1 MSVEDGNPTE
11 LLRAALQESTGD
23 AKVDDLTRASI
34 LAGIG
39 DDPELLKVFYEETAP
54 AQTEFDVHVPGL
66 EGDPH
71 ATRADWFGIFVSRM
85 GVAVKEVSKSI
96 SDKKRLPVSL
106 RVVGPAPGS
115 VRVVLKAPIPPPD
128 GTAELERTGD
138 GQSIESHALRTVA
151 TLMDLAERNLE
162 TPERS
167 PLTAAA
173 QKLSG
178 RARKSI
184 RSVAASVTAA
194 SWEVEGEL
202 RQRGRQPE
210 HIRLSPSGAATLL
223 AEMDKV
229 VESRHPA
236 TVIGFIDGQRRSL
249 GAMWLTPEGKKRP
262 IEAFVGDE
270 DLLSQVID
278 LSTDPSMR
286 VQAEFMVSVTFPE
299 GDSTSPHESYELIG
313 IRPAPDTQQP
323 QLDA

>member
-71 ATRADWFGIFVSRM
+71 ARALTGSASVSRM

-210 HIRLSPSGAATLL
+210 HIRLSPSGAATHN

-229 VESRHPA
+229 VSLA
-236 TVIGFIDGQRRSL
+236 TPQLSL
-249 GAMWLTPEGKKRP
+249 G
-262 IEAFVGDE
+262 
-270 DLLSQVID
+270 LSMASADRLV
-278 LSTDPSMR
+278 PC
-286 VQAEFMVSVTFPE
+286 
-299 GDSTSPHESYELIG
+299 G
-313 IRPAPDTQQP
+313 
-323 QLDA
+323 